1 MKKRIRFLNNYLLFC
16 PIGLFII
23 FGTLLTIEMI
33 DVTEPIQQKLPQ
45 MIIGIIFIIISIL
58 LFIMEL
64 VYYAEIDNNK
74 IIMKRPFRKE
84 FILFWNEVQE
94 VEVIKIIWFRSIYI
108 SNFSAENYQKATMKC
123 YQVDNKKMIWFFYS
137 SKKLRIIKEF
147 YKGAIKGMDK

>member
-33 DVTEPIQQKLPQ
+33 DTTESIQQKLPE
-45 MIIGIIFIIISIL
+45 MIICIIFIIISIL
-58 LFIMEL
+58 IFVMGL
-64 VYYAEIDNNK
+64 VYYAEIDKNK

-108 SNFSAENYQKATMKC
+108 SNFSAENYQKITMNS
-123 YQVDNKKMIWFFYS
+123 YQVDNKKMMWFFYS
-137 SKKLRIIKEF
+137 IKKMQIIKEF
-147 YKGAIKGMDK
+147 YGGAIKGMD

>member
-16 PIGLFII
+16 PIGLLIV
-23 FGTLLTIEMI
+23 FGALLTINII
-33 DVTEPIQQKLPQ
+33 DTTNTIQQKLPE
-45 MIIGIIFIIISIL
+45 MIIWIIFIIISIS
-58 LFIMEL
+58 LFVMGL
-64 VYYAEIDNNK
+64 AGYAEMDNNK

-84 FILFWNEVQE
+84 YVIFWNEVQE

-123 YQVDNKKMIWFFYS
+123 YQADKKMICFFYS